1 MTTMLLDDKAS
12 EGLSDDEET
21 ALIEIMSCCCR
32 QAATGQGPPG
42 RFVKRVSG
50 MIENQI
56 YTFFQLLLIDLYQGA
71 SIYCTVYSYNIYVMT
86 MKRT

>member
-50 MIENQI
+50 VRKNQI
-56 YTFFQLLLIDLYQGA
+56 NT
-71 SIYCTVYSYNIYVMT
+71 
-86 MKRT
+86 RTIT

>member
-12 EGLSDDEET
+12 EGLTDDKET

-42 RFVKRVSG
+42 RFIKRVSR
-50 MIENQI
+50 MIEIRINYAILHSTTHVNSKI
-56 YTFFQLLLIDLYQGA
+56 YY
-71 SIYCTVYSYNIYVMT
+71 
-86 MKRT
+86 